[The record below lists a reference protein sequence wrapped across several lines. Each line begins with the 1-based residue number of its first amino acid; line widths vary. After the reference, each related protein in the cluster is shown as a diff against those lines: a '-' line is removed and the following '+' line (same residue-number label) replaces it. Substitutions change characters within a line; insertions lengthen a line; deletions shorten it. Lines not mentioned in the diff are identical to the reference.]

1 MRGLL
6 DRAIVAGAP
15 DEPAVLGEVGEVLS
29 QLRQHERREYT
40 LAEKLMASGRKKAT

>member
-40 LAEKLMASGRKKAT
+40 LAEELMASGRKKAT